1 MLLDYIALVSVYVLI
16 GFAASNL
23 DLRNHNV
30 LSIVR
35 LLGLLFLFILL
46 IISLV
51 LRSLNRNIKDLVTRI
66 LLKKKHFRDKK
77 IRVVTTVNVANN
89 LHLY

>member
-1 MLLDYIALVSVYVLI
+1 MLLDNIALVSVYVLI

-23 DLRNHNV
+23 DLSNHNV

-35 LLGLLFLFILL
+35 LLGLLFLFLLL

-66 LLKKKHFRDKK
+66 LLKKKHFREKK
-77 IRVVTTVNVANN
+77 IRVVTAVNVENN

>member
-23 DLRNHNV
+23 DLSNHNV

-35 LLGLLFLFILL
+35 LLGLLFLFLLL

-66 LLKKKHFRDKK
+66 LLKKKHFREKK
-77 IRVVTTVNVANN
+77 IRVVTAVNVENN

>member
-1 MLLDYIALVSVYVLI
+1 MLLDNIALVSVYVLI

-23 DLRNHNV
+23 DLSNHNV

-35 LLGLLFLFILL
+35 LLGLLFLFLLL

-77 IRVVTTVNVANN
+77 TRVVTTVNVANN